1 MPVLMG
7 KRARYYAT
15 DADEKSGEW
24 RSSSSRPA
32 RDGPRPCH
40 RPLHTHRSLFSL
52 SCSFQLSFGSSGSS
66 SAASSACHA
75 SSLPPSLAGCGATDI
90 VTVPGADRMNAK
102 SACGSMRRS
111 PKLYP
116 DGVNIFSLRN
126 GRFMSHE
133 TTPHSTHVRFRYSFP
148 ERTEPK
154 THPVG

>member
-116 DGVNIFSLRN
+116 MASFRSEIWTI
-126 GRFMSHE
+126 HE
-133 TTPHSTHVRFRYSFP
+133 SRDPTPLNSRPFQIPHFQS
-148 ERTEPK
+148 EPSQK
-154 THPVG
+154 HIPWG